1 MKTVLTT
8 MQSTA
13 SKTLLTKKMATTLA
27 ISIFM
32 LLAATVNTNS
42 QAEIYKWTDVNG
54 VTHYSSQ
61 KPVKKKIKSE
71 NIEDKIRFAAGK
83 YKAPSKQSAQNS
95 AKPTAKVKGDKS
107 KEKIAGP
114 SAKLVSF
121 CKTQRTN
128 LAQLK
133 KNYRNV
139 WQDKDGKK
147 SRLNQ
152 KQRKNKVNLL
162 QKSITDECAG
172 V

>member
-13 SKTLLTKKMATTLA
+13 SILLTKKMATTIA

-83 YKAPSKQSAQNS
+83 YKAPSRQSTQNS
-95 AKPTAKVKGDKS
+95 AKPVVKAKGAKS
-107 KEKIAGP
+107 KEEIAGP

-152 KQRKNKVNLL
+152 KQRKNKVKLL